1 MVDPLGHRR
10 SSSKQDGSTD
20 SPSKKETSGSRWSD
34 IACLGSNKKKQY
46 LFLAP
51 SNPNGGDFQSCPLS
65 PTPPCLLLGRP
76 LRSRCR
82 LLLLSVGDN
91 LEDEE
96 YLLDDD
102 GQWGLHSEDKRVS
115 THH

>member
-65 PTPPCLLLGRP
+65 PTPPCLLLG
-76 LRSRCR
+76 
-82 LLLLSVGDN
+82 SVGDN